1 MIHLELQ
8 LFLLIFNLLNKIQ
21 VLMDS
26 KESFDYQKIKQF
38 ENSYFVI
45 NDNKYIIGVTMIMLN
60 IGARFIIDE
69 LNDDLRKLISNTVVR
84 RIVVFCSFFMATK
97 DLFTAIVLTIIFVIL
112 INEVFSEELEE
123 LEESNDEKDK
133 KGGSFNKNELEKT
146 IQSLKTIQ
154 MNM

>member
-1 MIHLELQ
+1 
-8 LFLLIFNLLNKIQ
+8 
-21 VLMDS
+21 
-26 KESFDYQKIKQF
+26 
-38 ENSYFVI
+38 
-45 NDNKYIIGVTMIMLN
+45 MIMLN

-69 LNDDLRKLISNTVVR
+69 LDDDLRKLISNTIVR
-84 RIVVFCSFFMATK
+84 RVVIFCSFFMATK

-112 INEVFSEELEE
+112 INEVFAKELDE
-123 LEESNDEKDK
+123 LDDDEKDENE